1 MALFERKQVNRGTI
15 SSPTLLDIQ
24 EFKTMKNI
32 RSIKLADKGV
42 KINYLNCKAQY
53 LSYND
58 FIKNVNDR
66 KL

>member
-1 MALFERKQVNRGTI
+1 MALFERKQVNKGI
-15 SSPTLLDIQ
+15 NSSPTLLDIQ
-24 EFKTMKNI
+24 EFKIMKNI

-42 KINYLNCKAQY
+42 KINYWNCNTQY
-53 LSYND
+53 MSYND